1 MTTGQRDRATSVLD
15 LMGKSAIVTGTSRG
29 IGEAILRSLA
39 DLGVG
44 VVGVGRNFPADWW
57 NNIPNRENVAIEV
70 GDITD
75 PKTAQNALKTCLNK
89 FGKVDMLV
97 NNAGIAQATNIVG
110 LKMEDWNKLMD
121 TNVTGYVYFC
131 KEVVP
136 EMVKQKEGGSI
147 VNISSVAATLVE
159 AGLLAYA
166 TTKGAIISFTR
177 GLAIDLAPHRITANA
192 IAPGWVRTQ
201 MGAAQFTEKQL
212 SVVNE
217 RIPLGRI
224 ASPDEIAGTVVF
236 LCSGLSRYITGQVI
250 TVDGGETCEGTIK
263 GIEY

>member
-1 MTTGQRDRATSVLD
+1 LNEKIDRATELLD
-15 LMGKSAIVTGTSRG
+15 LKGKSAIVTGASRG
-29 IGEAILRSLA
+29 IGEAILRYLA
-39 DLGVG
+39 DFGVS

-57 NNIPNRENVAIEV
+57 SKIHNSENVAVEV
-70 GDITD
+70 GDVTD
-75 PKTAQNALKTCLNK
+75 PKTAQNALKTALQK
-89 FGKVDMLV
+89 FGKLDILV
-97 NNAGIAQATNIVG
+97 NNAGIALGTNILN
-110 LKMEDWNKLMD
+110 LKMEDWTKLMD
-121 TNVTGYVYFC
+121 TNLTSYVYFC
-131 KEVVP
+131 REVTP
-136 EMVKQKEGGSI
+136 QMVKQNNGGSI

-159 AGLLAYA
+159 AGLVAYA
-166 TTKGAIISFTR
+166 TTKGAISSFTK

-224 ASPDEIAGTVVF
+224 ASTDEIAGTAVF

-250 TVDGGETCEGTIK
+250 TVDGGQTVEGTIK